1 MAAISF
7 VNSKGGSGK
16 TTLALVLALE
26 MAERGASVA
35 VIDADPNA
43 IIQNWAETRQS
54 GKKKKM
60 PFDLEV
66 CPSESAIAKVIE
78 DLSNQYDFVFIDLEG
93 TSNQIVSRALSRS
106 HLVLIPFNHSPIDA
120 SLAAA
125 GAGLVETEI
134 HILGRK
140 IEYRL
145 VASRTNAAIKTK
157 SAKRIEASIND
168 NNIGKLKTSLVERA
182 AYRDIFD
189 FGCTLTELDPKE
201 TSGINQAQVNAGE
214 IADEVLAVL
223 KSINQEGQGA

>member
-16 TTLALVLALE
+16 TTLALVLAQE
-26 MAERGASVA
+26 MARRGASVA

-43 IIQNWAETRQS
+43 IIHSWAETRKS
-54 GKKKKM
+54 NTKKKM
-60 PFDLEV
+60 PFDV
-66 CPSESAIAKVIE
+66 VACPSEAAIAKIIE
-78 DLSNQYDFVFIDLEG
+78 DLSGKYDFVFIDLEG

-157 SAKRIEASIND
+157 SAKRIEKSIND
-168 NNIGKLKTSLVERA
+168 NEVQKLNTSLVERA

-189 FGCTLTELDPKE
+189 FGYTLEELDSKE
-201 TSGINQAQVNAGE
+201 TSGIEQAQANASE
-214 IADEVLAVL
+214 IADEVLNVL
-223 KSINQEGQGA
+223 KSIQQEEAGK

>member
-16 TTLALVLALE
+16 TTLALVLAQE
-26 MAERGASVA
+26 MARRGASVA

-43 IIQNWAETRQS
+43 IIHNWAETRKAEKR
-54 GKKKKM
+54 GKS
-60 PFDLEV
+60 PFVVEA
-66 CPSESAIAKVIE
+66 CPSEAAIAKVIE
-78 DLSNQYDFVFIDLEG
+78 DLSDKYDFVFIDLEG

-134 HILGRK
+134 HILNRN

-145 VASRTNAAIKTK
+145 VASRTNAAIRTK
-157 SAKRIEASIND
+157 SARRIEKSIDSN
-168 NNIGKLKTSLVERA
+168 GVPKLRTSLVERA
-182 AYRDIFD
+182 AFRDIFD
-189 FGCTLTELDPKE
+189 FGCTLTELDSKE
-201 TSGINQAQVNAGE
+201 TSGVEQAQLNASE
-214 IADEVLAVL
+214 IADEVLQIL
-223 KSINQEGQGA
+223 KSINSEGTK